1 MGHSLIVDV
10 LIHQCRTV
18 RSSRKF
24 FNRARHSLIERR
36 KRSVHGEEGATS
48 TMVTETLEQW
58 PHWGVNT
65 SPLPR
70 LAMDYNIWRHK
81 AELEEEESSKV
92 ESTQEQGGEKEGSE
106 IFRYRSEGGGEMAR
120 KRKIGRMTRDTCFAH
135 YCVQVVWVKRS
146 CPSASLSLN
155 KHRA

>member
-1 MGHSLIVDV
+1 MSSFTNAEPFDQVGSSLTELGTVWLKGGREVCMG
-10 LIHQCRTV
+10 
-18 RSSRKF
+18 
-24 FNRARHSLIERR
+24 RR
-36 KRSVHGEEGATS
+36 GATS

-65 SPLPR
+65 SPLPL

-81 AELEEEESSKV
+81 AELEEEEYSKV

-106 IFRYRSEGGGEMAR
+106 IFWYRSEGGGEMAR